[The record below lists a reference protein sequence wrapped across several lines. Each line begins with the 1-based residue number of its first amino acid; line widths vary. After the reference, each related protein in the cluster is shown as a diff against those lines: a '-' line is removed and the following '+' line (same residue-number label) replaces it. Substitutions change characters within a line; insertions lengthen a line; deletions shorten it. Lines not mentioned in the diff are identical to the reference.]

1 MIDYVW
7 YDGDI
12 PRPPYP
18 AVGAR
23 PVLSG
28 LRATVAEEIALP
40 MEQRGETRADMRERV
55 DTLTHALG
63 IEHLKERTH
72 GTCRAVR
79 RALLPSPA
87 YSPPG
92 KKKLV

>member
-63 IEHLKERTH
+63 IEHLKERDPRH
-72 GTCRAVR
+72 
-79 RALLPSPA
+79 LSLIHI
-87 YSPPG
+87 
-92 KKKLV
+92 

>member
-18 AVGAR
+18 TVGAR

-28 LRATVAEEIALP
+28 LRATVAEEIAPVSYTHLTLP
-40 MEQRGETRADMRERV
+40 T
-55 DTLTHALG
+55 
-63 IEHLKERTH
+63 I
-72 GTCRAVR
+72 
-79 RALLPSPA
+79 
-87 YSPPG
+87 YS
-92 KKKLV
+92 V